1 MRVLYKVDP
10 QLLHAFLEQLLS
22 SPADT
27 KESGHGDPLEVVHFL
42 YSKDGAA
49 YARGVGRI
57 LGQRL
62 GGRLQGV
69 DEKLVEAVVV
79 VVHESECHTRLI
91 F

>member
-10 QLLHAFLEQLLS
+10 QLLHAFLEQLLT
-22 SPADT
+22 SPSAA
-27 KESGHGDPLEVVHFL
+27 KENGHGDPLEVVHFL

-49 YARGVGRI
+49 YARGIGRV

-62 GGRLQGV
+62 GGGLQGV

-79 VVHESECHTRLI
+79 VVHEGE